1 MYQGNTDL
9 VFTVYRKHREPDVIK
24 GKIIKLE
31 PQMNRIVL
39 SVGLHEIHKIKF
51 MDILKVE
58 TPS

>member
-1 MYQGNTDL
+1 M
-9 VFTVYRKHREPDVIK
+9 YRKHREPDVIK